1 MTLQLNAESPQYGEN
16 IVKILKDTNGGDPEV
31 TKSTITQIFTQIKR
45 FQESIRKN
53 IDDNYVDFMPNQ
65 TTVDAFLHEGE
76 QLVRESEYLLQT
88 ISSEASESLR
98 QANSELAA
106 CIDEF
111 REMSLGLRVSYRIL
125 KVDDLFQC
133 IKEANSHKEYLVV
146 LDHLG
151 KLKSLISCD
160 SGSDVD
166 RVLQK
171 CNCYDT
177 INVKYLM
184 QAKILEQN
192 LQQRFE
198 ELVQFT
204 EKSFSQS
211 KCVTLQ
217 VSTDVNQLQDTV
229 MALFQARYNPIKM
242 CDFLLENCFVPII
255 LKPVLLEYCEES
267 PDYVQLRLSYSLK
280 EISKSLRPS
289 YNKVFENIKLVLT
302 CLSNINVSVSNDQQ
316 VFSIIGEHIKQR
328 FLNLLVDECLK
339 YAIPK
344 NMNEY
349 EECTL
354 VEDVIQFEHFLADV
368 FLINAETDRTLSDF
382 TEKFETYFRE
392 EFNNNLLKSAIDIMR
407 KDLQDMALIAEK
419 NSADDVSMNPF
430 LFPCCMV
437 SKSTLELI
445 KLMER
450 ILRQS
455 HEAKDESL
463 INVIVVILNSYLS
476 EVPNIHGKLMNSIP
490 QQSALFYNNCQFL
503 AHWVTTNSD
512 KDIPTY
518 PALVKTLQMT
528 GCKYLNLQISYQQKI
543 IMGILKEFDISDAHT
558 VGTAPLKLL
567 RQCLRQ
573 LDLLKNVW
581 LNVLPDA
588 MYNKTFCDILHDFC
602 NEIIRRILAMEDI
615 SATVASELSELIGV
629 ILEKVP
635 TLFKSKHEVI
645 HIKSWMKLE
654 QLKML
659 LNASLQEITEHWCE
673 GAGILTVNY
682 KAEEIK
688 HIIRALFQNTDRR
701 AKALTKIV

>member
-1 MTLQLNAESPQYGEN
+1 MALQMKAEAQYGDN
-16 IVKILKDTNGGDPEV
+16 IIKILKDNNGGDSEV
-31 TKSTITQIFTQIKR
+31 TKSTITKILSQIKR

-53 IDDNYVDFMPNQ
+53 IEDNYVDFMPNQ
-65 TTVDAFLHEGE
+65 TTVDAFLDEGE

-88 ISSEASESLR
+88 VSGEASEALR

-125 KVDDLFQC
+125 KVDELFQC
-133 IKEANSHKEYLVV
+133 IKDQQEYLVV
-146 LDHLG
+146 LDLLG

-166 RVLQK
+166 RVFQK
-171 CNCYDT
+171 CNCYNT
-177 INVKYLM
+177 IKVKYQI
-184 QAKILEQN
+184 QANI
-192 LQQRFE
+192 LQQDLQKRFE
-198 ELVQFT
+198 ELVEFN
-204 EKSFSQS
+204 EKPFSHS
-211 KCVTLQ
+211 KCVTLR
-217 VSTDVNQLQDTV
+217 VSKDVNQLQDTV

-242 CDFLLENCFVPII
+242 CDFLLENCFEPII
-255 LKPVLLEYCEES
+255 LKPVSLEYSEEN
-267 PDYVQLRLSYSLK
+267 PNHVQLTLSYSLK
-280 EISKSLRPS
+280 EMSKSLRPS
-289 YNKVFENIKLVLT
+289 YTKVFENIKFVLD
-302 CLSNINVSVSNDQQ
+302 CLANINVSVSSDQQ
-316 VFSIIGEHIKQR
+316 VFSIIGDHIKQR
-328 FLNLLVDECLK
+328 LLNLLVDECLMH
-339 YAIPK
+339 AIPK
-344 NMNEY
+344 NMSEY
-349 EECTL
+349 EESTL

-368 FLINAETDRTLSDF
+368 FLINAETERTLSDF
-382 TEKFETYFRE
+382 AERFEAYFRE
-392 EFNNNLLKSAIDIMR
+392 EFNNKLLESAIDIMR
-407 KDLQDMALIAEK
+407 KDLQDMALIAEN
-419 NSADDVSMNPF
+419 NSAEEVSKNPF

-455 HEAKDESL
+455 NETKDESL
-463 INVIVVILNSYLS
+463 INVIGVILNSYLS
-476 EVPNIHGKLMNSIP
+476 EVPIIHEKLMESIP

-518 PALVKTLQMT
+518 PALVKTLHMT
-528 GCKYLNLQISYQQKI
+528 GSKYLNVQINYQQKI
-543 IMGILKEFDISDAHT
+543 IMGILKEFDISNAHT

-615 SATVASELSELIGV
+615 SATVANELSELIAD

-635 TLFKSKHEVI
+635 TLFKSKHDVI
-645 HIKSWMKLE
+645 HIKSWMKLK
-654 QLKML
+654 QLKMI
-659 LNASLQEITEHWCE
+659 LNASLQEITEQWCE
-673 GAGILTVNY
+673 GAGILTANY

-688 HIIRALFQNTDRR
+688 HLIRALFQNTDRR
-701 AKALTKIV
+701 AKALTKII

>member
-1 MTLQLNAESPQYGEN
+1 MALQLNTEPQYGDN
-16 IVKILKDTNGGDPEV
+16 IIKILKDNNGGDSEV
-31 TKSTITQIFTQIKR
+31 TKSTITKILSQIKR

-53 IDDNYVDFMPNQ
+53 IEDNYADFMPNQ
-65 TTVDAFLHEGE
+65 TTVDAFLDEGE

-88 ISSEASESLR
+88 VSSEASDALR

-111 REMSLGLRVSYRIL
+111 HEMSLGLRVSYRIL
-125 KVDDLFQC
+125 MVDDLFQC

-160 SGSDVD
+160 SGTDVD
-166 RVLQK
+166 RVFQK
-171 CNCYDT
+171 CDCYDT
-177 INVKYLM
+177 IKVKYHI
-184 QAKILEQN
+184 QANILRQN

-198 ELVQFT
+198 ELVDFN
-204 EKSFSQS
+204 EKPFSHS

-242 CDFLLENCFVPII
+242 CDFLLENCFEPII
-255 LKPVLLEYCEES
+255 LKPVSLEYSEEN
-267 PDYVQLRLSYSLK
+267 PDHVQLTLSYSLK
-280 EISKSLRPS
+280 EMSKSLRPS
-289 YNKVFENIKLVLT
+289 YNQVFENIKLVLH
-302 CLSNINVSVSNDQQ
+302 CLANINVSVSNDQQ
-316 VFSIIGEHIKQR
+316 VFSIIGDHIKQR
-328 FLNLLVDECLK
+328 LLSLLVDECLMH
-339 YAIPK
+339 AIPK
-344 NMNEY
+344 NMSEY
-349 EECTL
+349 EESTL

-368 FLINAETDRTLSDF
+368 FLINAETDRALSDF
-382 TEKFETYFRE
+382 AEKFEVYFRE
-392 EFNNNLLKSAIDIMR
+392 EFNNKLLESAIDIMR

-419 NSADDVSMNPF
+419 NSAEEVSKNPF

-455 HEAKDESL
+455 HETKAESL
-463 INVIVVILNSYLS
+463 INVIGVILNSYLN
-476 EVPNIHGKLMNSIP
+476 EVPNIHEKLLESIP

-518 PALVKTLQMT
+518 PALVKTLHMT
-528 GCKYLNLQISYQQKI
+528 GSKYLNAQIHYQQKI
-543 IMGILKEFDISDAHT
+543 IMGILKEFDITDAHT

-581 LNVLPDA
+581 LSVLPDA
-588 MYNKTFCDILHDFC
+588 IYNKTFCDILNDFC

-615 SATVASELSELIGV
+615 SATVANELSELIGV

-635 TLFKSKHEVI
+635 SLFKSKYEVI

-654 QLKML
+654 QLKL
-659 LNASLQEITEHWCE
+659 ILNASLQEITEQWCE
-673 GAGILTVNY
+673 GAGILTANY
-682 KAEEIK
+682 KTEEIK
-688 HIIRALFQNTDRR
+688 HLIRALFQNTDRR